1 MGWRIDTYPQLSRLA
16 QHQLASFPDHRD
28 YLERRFA
35 GSDATQLAF
44 DDCVAD
50 YILRIG
56 EGEIERICDDYRWL
70 CGEVLNEELN
80 FRRTGA
86 YRLSSF
92 EQAFKEV
99 YSNTEYMSR
108 YMNGLLASQIWWQ
121 NHTEVLRFFRD
132 TFIAGNPD
140 PFDHL
145 EVGPGHGLFL
155 HLAAQSPKCRLA
167 TGWDISE
174 ASLAG
179 ARATVDMLGTG
190 AKVELAN
197 VNLFSAPA
205 TSFASIAFSEVLEH
219 LEQPLDALRI
229 LHGLLAAGGRIF
241 INAPVNS
248 PAPDHI
254 FLFSTPEQ
262 IVELVQQAGFTV
274 IDTLFAPATG
284 ANLERARKRKLS
296 ISTAIIGTR

>member
-1 MGWRIDTYPQLSRLA
+1 MGSSIEAYPQLSRLV
-16 QHQLASFPDHRD
+16 QHQLASFPEHRD

-35 GSDATQLAF
+35 NSDPAQLVF
-44 DDCVAD
+44 DDCVAGYVLSIAD
-50 YILRIG
+50 
-56 EGEIERICDDYRWL
+56 GEIERICDDYRWL

-80 FRRTGA
+80 FRRTGK

-92 EQAFKEV
+92 EQALEEV

-140 PFDHL
+140 AFTHL

-155 HLAAQSPKCRLA
+155 HLAALSPKCKVA

-174 ASLAG
+174 ASLVG
-179 ARATVDMLGTG
+179 TRAAVEILGTSE
-190 AKVELAN
+190 KIDLAN

-205 TSFASIAFSEVLEH
+205 TQFSSITFSEVLEH
-219 LEQPLDALRI
+219 LEQPLDALRT
-229 LHGLLAAGGRIF
+229 LYGLLGEGGRIY

-254 FLFSTPEQ
+254 YLFSTPEQ
-262 IVELVQQAGFTV
+262 IVELVQQAGFKV
-274 IDTLFAPATG
+274 VDTLFAPATG
-284 ANLERARKRKLS
+284 ADLARARKRKLS
-296 ISTAIIGTR
+296 ISTAIIATK